1 MTSPSADSAQAALG
15 HVFRDPSL
23 LVSALTHRS
32 YRAEH
37 ADAAPDNQRL
47 EFLGDAV
54 LEILSS
60 DLLFRRFPDADEG
73 ALSRLRSRLTDER
86 ALAGIARRLGL
97 GPWLLVGLGAEAQ
110 GARDVDAVLADAV
123 EALLGAVYLDGGL
136 PAADAVFR
144 RVFAPE
150 ADALDIRPASRWA
163 GNPKG
168 ELQHIAAARFHAE
181 PAYVELSRQGPDHAP
196 VFVEEVRLGDLRA
209 EGSAGNKREAESIAA
224 ANLLTLLAEADRTPD
239 TPAAV
244 APSPLPSDT
253 PAPSP

>member
-1 MTSPSADSAQAALG
+1 MTPPTTDIVQVALG
-15 HVFRDPSL
+15 HVFRDPTL
-23 LVSALTHRS
+23 LESALTHRS

-37 ADAAPDNQRL
+37 DDAAPDNQRL

-86 ALAGIARRLGL
+86 ALAGIARRIGL
-97 GPWLLVGLGAEAQ
+97 GAWLLVGLGAEAQ
-110 GARDVDAVLADAV
+110 GARDIDAVLADAM

-144 RVFAPE
+144 QLFAPE
-150 ADALDIRPASRWA
+150 ADALDVRPSSRWA

-168 ELQHIAAARFHAE
+168 HLQHVAAARFHAE
-181 PAYVELSRQGPDHAP
+181 PIYAELSRQGPDHAP
-196 VFVEEVRLGDLRA
+196 VFVAEVRVGDLRA
-209 EGSAGNKREAESIAA
+209 EGRAGNKQKAQSLAAE
-224 ANLLTLLAEADRTPD
+224 NLLRQLGEED
-239 TPAAV
+239 
-244 APSPLPSDT
+244 
-253 PAPSP
+253 